1 LDRPETDFGTN
12 EIVVPPDESGETSP
26 KLLDLLRQGEEL
38 YSDGQYQQAI
48 HVWTRIL
55 FIDRGNAEA
64 RGFIDKAKQALAELQ
79 RKLEAEVA
87 TSKAEAGAPPATDL
101 PPEPAPVTEPVPPAN
116 ETEAA
121 PLPAAPS
128 TTAPSAKTVVIRVRR
143 ARSRAVSNA
152 SARRA
157 GSSSGMA
164 LFLLGVLVLFAG
176 SAVFLRSNWE
186 SIVSDGPFGRES
198 RLQAA
203 ALSDR
208 PVPVVP
214 DLSEL
219 HYFRGE
225 RLFAEGRYREALA
238 ELRLVDRGSKVMADT
253 RSLVLRIE
261 DRLLRGPSGAE
272 APDKVRRLE
281 VARP

>member
-12 EIVVPPDESGETSP
+12 EIVVPADDSGETSP
-26 KLLDLLRQGEEL
+26 KLLDLLRQGEEH
-38 YSDGQYQQAI
+38 YCDGQYQQAI

-55 FIDRGNAEA
+55 FIDRGNTEA
-64 RGFIDKAKQALAELQ
+64 RGRIDKAKQALAELQ
-79 RKLEAEVA
+79 RKLEAEA
-87 TSKAEAGAPPATDL
+87 AASRADAEAPPAGDL
-101 PPEPAPVTEPVPPAN
+101 PPEPAPVTEPVAPAN
-116 ETEAA
+116 EIEAS
-121 PLPAAPS
+121 PPPAAPS
-128 TTAPSAKTVVIRVRR
+128 TTAPPAKTVVIRVRR
-143 ARSRAVSNA
+143 TRNQVA
-152 SARRA
+152 SSAPASRA
-157 GSSSGMA
+157 GSAPGMA
-164 LFLLGVLVLFAG
+164 LFLLGVLVVFAG

-198 RLQAA
+198 RLGAA

-225 RLFAEGRYREALA
+225 RLFVEGRYREALA
-238 ELRLVDRGSKVMADT
+238 ELRLVDRGSKVMADA

-261 DRLLRGPSGAE
+261 DRLLRGPSGAD
-272 APDKVRRLE
+272 AADKVRPFE

>member
-1 LDRPETDFGTN
+1 
-12 EIVVPPDESGETSP
+12 
-26 KLLDLLRQGEEL
+26 
-38 YSDGQYQQAI
+38 
-48 HVWTRIL
+48 
-55 FIDRGNAEA
+55 
-64 RGFIDKAKQALAELQ
+64 
-79 RKLEAEVA
+79 
-87 TSKAEAGAPPATDL
+87 
-101 PPEPAPVTEPVPPAN
+101 
-116 ETEAA
+116 
-121 PLPAAPS
+121 
-128 TTAPSAKTVVIRVRR
+128 
-143 ARSRAVSNA
+143 
-152 SARRA
+152 
-157 GSSSGMA
+157 MA

-238 ELRLVDRGSKVMADT
+238 ELRLVDRGSRVMADA

-261 DRLLRGPSGAE
+261 DRLLRGPSGA
-272 APDKVRRLE
+272 
-281 VARP
+281 VASDQERP